1 MAQGVWRQ
9 YFGIAG
15 GPSGTG
21 CLAEWVCSERTA
33 TQFAVNM
40 PPSSRLWRSNSV
52 RLPFVVGADWSRLKR
67 TRFLF

>member
-40 PPSSRLWRSNSV
+40 PPSSRLSGVATLHVFRSWLARIGV
-52 RLPFVVGADWSRLKR
+52 D
-67 TRFLF
+67 